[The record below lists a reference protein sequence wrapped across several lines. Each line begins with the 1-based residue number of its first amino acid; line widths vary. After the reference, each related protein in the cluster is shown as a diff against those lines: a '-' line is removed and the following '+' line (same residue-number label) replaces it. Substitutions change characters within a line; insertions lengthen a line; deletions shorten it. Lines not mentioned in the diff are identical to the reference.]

1 MKREFEEFY
10 RMYYEVVAKFI
21 FRQTEDSD
29 VTEDMVQEI
38 FCLAYEKWPKLS
50 DHPCREGWLLQVA
63 KFKLLEFWRKMERQD
78 VLSVEEELPEPG
90 VVDENYGMVEIEAVA
105 EANLKMEEWNLMRSY
120 YLEDKNVQLVTKHK
134 IFTEAE
140 FLARYAIYTESYNK
154 IVAIEARTMVDM
166 AMHQILPAA
175 LRYTK
180 SLCDTLSLKQSLGI
194 PSHAESVLI
203 RHLSQNTDSLY
214 DALDTLRHT
223 LAAVPRNA
231 EAAARYYHD
240 TIIPGMNAIRSAADA
255 LEILTDKACWPYP
268 TYSDLLFY

>member
-50 DHPCREGWLLQVA
+50 GHPCREGWLLQVA

-120 YLEDKNVQLVTKHK
+120 YLEDKNVSLLAEQAGVADTCMRMRISRATKK
-134 IFTEAE
+134 
-140 FLARYAIYTESYNK
+140 
-154 IVAIEARTMVDM
+154 
-166 AMHQILPAA
+166 
-175 LRYTK
+175 LR
-180 SLCDTLSLKQSLGI
+180 
-194 PSHAESVLI
+194 
-203 RHLSQNTDSLY
+203 
-214 DALDTLRHT
+214 
-223 LAAVPRNA
+223 
-231 EAAARYYHD
+231 
-240 TIIPGMNAIRSAADA
+240 
-255 LEILTDKACWPYP
+255 EILKEREQGVKSKYEHENK
-268 TYSDLLFY
+268 